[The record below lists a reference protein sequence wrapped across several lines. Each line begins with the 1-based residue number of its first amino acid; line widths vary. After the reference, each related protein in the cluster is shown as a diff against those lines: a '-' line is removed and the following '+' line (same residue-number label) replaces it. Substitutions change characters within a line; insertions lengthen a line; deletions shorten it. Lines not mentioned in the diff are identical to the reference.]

1 MDNMVHRQKQDTD
14 NSATPSTTTVNPALQ
29 SSNGSRNDEDSS
41 MTSPNASQDPG
52 SDGEESSSSEDSDDS
67 TSDEGESEGDNIA
80 TVKPGSKPNFSAR
93 VTSGAPSLE
102 DRLKSFLPQLAEANN
117 KLQKDGANAFS
128 MEDVKEDEPHIEM
141 NLGLGVLKELNG
153 KDGEEAA
160 DSSEDEDEDEDPSAS
175 PERKRRE
182 KDIMGKLMGGREN
195 QTAGIEEVG

>member
-14 NSATPSTTTVNPALQ
+14 NSATTSTTTVNPALQ

-67 TSDEGESEGDNIA
+67 TSDEGESDSDDIA

-93 VTSGAPSLE
+93 VATGAPSLE

-117 KLQKDGANAFS
+117 KLQQDGANAFS

-182 KDIMGKLMGGREN
+182 KDVMGKLMGGREN